1 MVFEGNLSLTI
12 FRGPIMV
19 KLKLGRPNMVRLK
32 FPSKNRPNMVKLS
45 SISILF
51 FALLLGGPVS
61 NSLLWYNAHF
71 FFWKLVK
78 WCWLTYLVMWLKSR
92 MPLRQMNSKV
102 PCDFHSQWSLHSKRR
117 AWSQNHPGWGW
128 VCSFS
133 EIPSTSSCWKFW
145 CRKEWEN
152 GHSICLPVYHSS
164 CSRPFWPNQEASL
177 SSLSEENHN
186 WNPITSRIDVTLSLI
201 YSKSVSDFQK

>member
-1 MVFEGNLSLTI
+1 MPSFVSLMHACIVIHDYGTTHI
-12 FRGPIMV
+12 
-19 KLKLGRPNMVRLK
+19 
-32 FPSKNRPNMVKLS
+32 S
-45 SISILF
+45 SS
-51 FALLLGGPVS
+51 GSWS
-61 NSLLWYNAHF
+61 NEVH
-71 FFWKLVK
+71 K
-78 WCWLTYLVMWLKSR
+78 YLVMWLKSR

-117 AWSQNHPGWGW
+117 TWSQNHPGCGW

-145 CRKEWEN
+145 YRKEWEN

-186 WNPITSRIDVTLSLI
+186 WIPITSRIDVTISLI
-201 YSKSVSDFQK
+201 YSKYVSDFQK

>member
-1 MVFEGNLSLTI
+1 MCKNRLSLTI
-12 FRGPIMV
+12 FERVLEGNIDSNWAV
-19 KLKLGRPNMVRLK
+19 QIWSLK
-32 FPSKNRPNMVKLS
+32 FPFKNRPNMVKLS

-117 AWSQNHPGWGW
+117 TWSQNHPGCGW

-177 SSLSEENHN
+177 SSLSEENQN
-186 WNPITSRIDVTLSLI
+186 WMPITSRIDVTISII